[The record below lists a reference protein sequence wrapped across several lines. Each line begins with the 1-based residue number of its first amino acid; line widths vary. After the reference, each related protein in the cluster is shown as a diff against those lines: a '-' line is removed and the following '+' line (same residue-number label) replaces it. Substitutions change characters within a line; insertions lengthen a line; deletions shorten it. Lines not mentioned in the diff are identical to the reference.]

1 MPICRF
7 QRFSVREAREV
18 AATFVP
24 VSVADGWLFVVV
36 FLHARKLMEKG
47 SQHFV
52 KCTYIYIYDMYYILY
67 MYIIIFLIHVL
78 YMYIQFECNEM
89 LKKTSIC
96 AWKC

>member
-24 VSVADGWLFVVV
+24 VSVADMVVGC
-36 FLHARKLMEKG
+36 FFHAQRLMEEG
-47 SQHFV
+47 IQILSNV
-52 KCTYIYIYDMYYILY
+52 YYIYIYIYICIYY
-67 MYIIIFLIHVL
+67 MYIIIFLTYVL
-78 YMYIQFECNEM
+78 YMYIQFESNEI

>member
-52 KCTYIYIYDMYYILY
+52 KCTYIYMICITYYICILSFSLY
-67 MYIIIFLIHVL
+67 MCYICIFNLNV
-78 YMYIQFECNEM
+78 M
-89 LKKTSIC
+89 
-96 AWKC
+96 KC